1 MGLASAEQ
9 RGHYFAFGIRSGSP
23 RLLVLGKADGA
34 EWAPLPGE
42 PLPGWTGSL
51 TPAWLLAASTG
62 PGTAGLSG
70 RAALDS
76 ALLEHVRVG
85 VVGRMR
91 PLTGFKDGGPQRQA
105 GPAASLAV
113 GRPKCHVL
121 GSSLV
126 MPCFGPRFPRLQLI
140 VLQQS
145 HGKVRGVSGQ
155 GEAEAS
161 PFLGR
166 GGAGFEVVTTV
177 SFSVT

>member
-1 MGLASAEQ
+1 M
-9 RGHYFAFGIRSGSP
+9 HSGSDP
-23 RLLVLGKADGA
+23 A
-34 EWAPLPGE
+34 APACLFWGRP
-42 PLPGWTGSL
+42 TGLSGLHCQESL
-51 TPAWLLAASTG
+51 FPVGQATPAWLLAASTG

-166 GGAGFEVVTTV
+166 GGV
-177 SFSVT
+177 